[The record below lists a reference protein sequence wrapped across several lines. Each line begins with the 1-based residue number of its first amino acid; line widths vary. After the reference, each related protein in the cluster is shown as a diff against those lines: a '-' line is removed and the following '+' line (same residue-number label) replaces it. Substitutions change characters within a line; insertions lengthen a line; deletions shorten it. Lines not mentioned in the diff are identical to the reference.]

1 MYLQQQGNNM
11 LYLDI
16 MFLMNVSK
24 TNHFLLFSS
33 ETNVTWMSRSDKS
46 LGHVLGV
53 EPKYG
58 MSVM

>member
-1 MYLQQQGNNM
+1 M
-11 LYLDI
+11 LYHDI
-16 MFLMNVSK
+16 MFCMNQSK
-24 TNHFLLFSS
+24 TNHLLLSSS